1 MPKRARESDD
11 FSNPFGIGLGDE
23 DVQSTIAEPLDIED
37 VIQVDIH
44 DCYGCRYLHD
54 ESLRKNPHFKKIME
68 LYTQNAM
75 NNVKDAMF
83 RMIKE
88 YFDVEI
94 KPLIEILKDKDIEK
108 LQEHME
114 ELEDNDSLGNRKKH
128 TLRKQF
134 ESQIEHAKSAPTEWT
149 FEQIK
154 EHFLHHTNFPSDD
167 INNHLRILRGLH
179 NKILNEIVV
188 RNAEGRISINEKNFK
203 YVLDL
208 EDRIL
213 KWRLRKKDIPNMI
226 GYSQELN
233 Y

>member
-11 FSNPFGIGLGDE
+11 FSNPFGIGLGEE
-23 DVQSTIAEPLDIED
+23 DVQSTIAVPLDIED

-54 ESLRKNPHFKKIME
+54 ESLRVNPHFKKIME
-68 LYTQNAM
+68 MYTQNAM
-75 NNVKDAMF
+75 NNVKDTMF
-83 RMIKE
+83 KMIKE

-94 KPLIEILKDKDIEK
+94 KPLAENLKEKDIEK
-108 LQEHME
+108 LQEQME
-114 ELEDNDSLGNRKKH
+114 ELEQDDSIGTRKKQ
-128 TLRKQF
+128 TLRKQL
-134 ESQIEHAKSAPTEWT
+134 ESQMEHVKSAPTEWT

-179 NKILNEIVV
+179 KKILNEVV
-188 RNAEGRISINEKNFK
+188 VPNAEGGIKIHPQNFK
-203 YVLDL
+203 YVLEL